1 MTIYN
6 MKLKLLISCLLLLGN
21 IKLAAQQVR
30 ELATDRPGL
39 GSDAPI
45 TVPKGFLQVEA
56 GFQMDKDQY
65 SLGLIEVQETLWSYP
80 TTLLRYGIL
89 DNWEF
94 RLSFDA
100 LFLNRQPQGVRL
112 SQQSQGLSPVT
123 LGTKVM
129 ITEEKEWLPY
139 MALQFGLT
147 IASTGSEDFRTTYS
161 HPTITWLMTKSVTEN
176 FGITINLGA
185 EWEES
190 SPAATYNYA
199 LSMDMSLQDRLG
211 AFLEFYGSWPEL
223 GMNTHAVNY
232 GLTYLILN
240 DLQLDI
246 SSGVG
251 LVDEATDYFV
261 GLGISGRIGL

>member
-1 MTIYN
+1 M
-6 MKLKLLISCLLLLGN
+6 LKHGSLFIILLFYSSLPLF
-21 IKLAAQQVR
+21 AQEVR

-56 GFQMDKDQY
+56 GFQMDKDRRDQTAF
-65 SLGLIEVQETLWSYP
+65 GVEETVWSYP
-80 TTLLRYGIL
+80 STLLRYGIL
-89 DNWEF
+89 DQWEF

-100 LFLNRQPQGVRL
+100 LHVARKRIGGSLT
-112 SQQSQGLSPVT
+112 QQFDGISPLT
-123 LGTKVM
+123 LGSKVM
-129 ITEEKEWLPY
+129 LTEEEGWVPY

-147 IASTGSEDFRTTYS
+147 IASTGAEDFQLNYTQ
-161 HPTITWLMTKSVTEN
+161 PVITWLMTKSLTDN
-176 FGITINLGA
+176 FGVTVNLA
-185 EWEES
+185 AAWEDE

-199 LSMDMSLQDRLG
+199 LSMDMSLQDKLG

-223 GMNTHAVNY
+223 GVSTHAVNY
-232 GLTYLILN
+232 GLTYLILE

-251 LVDEATDYFV
+251 LVDEATDYFI
-261 GLGISGRIGL
+261 GLGLSGRIGL